1 MSENQTKVAF
11 QKKLVSGDTGGKDFC
26 LILEFG
32 NKARREFD
40 LTKLPGYV
48 PGLADVAKRVFE
60 HGASQMIGDVSARFT
75 KERDYF
81 GVLEAMDDLWDRML
95 NGLVRGASRGDLA
108 EALSVAG
115 KISIED
121 AKALIAVADEGQ
133 LKVLT
138 SNPEV
143 KAQLAEIR
151 ARRAKEAAVTA
162 KPEQSL
168 GDILKALKK
177 PAKPTK

>member
-1 MSENQTKVAF
+1 MSDNQTKVAF

-40 LTKLPGYV
+40 LTQLPGYV
-48 PGLADVAKRVFE
+48 PGLTDVAKRVFE
-60 HGASQMIGDVSARFT
+60 HGASQMLGDVSARST
-75 KERDYF
+75 RERDY
-81 GVLEAMDDLWDRML
+81 VSALAALDDLWDRML
-95 NGLVRGASRGDLA
+95 NGTVRGANRGDLA

-115 KISIED
+115 KISLED
-121 AKALIAVADEGQ
+121 AKALIGIADENQ

-143 KAQLAEIR
+143 KAQLAEIK
-151 ARRAKEAAVTA
+151 ARRAKEQAATA

-168 GDILKALKK
+168 GDILKALKPGVK
-177 PAKPTK
+177 K

>member
-1 MSENQTKVAF
+1 MSDNQTKVAF

-40 LTKLPGYV
+40 LTQLPGYV
-48 PGLADVAKRVFE
+48 PGLTDVAKRVFE
-60 HGASQMIGDVSARFT
+60 HGASQMLGDVSARST
-75 KERDYF
+75 RERDY
-81 GVLEAMDDLWDRML
+81 VSALAALDDLWDRML
-95 NGLVRGASRGDLA
+95 NGTVRGANRGDLA

-115 KISIED
+115 KISLED
-121 AKALIAVADEGQ
+121 AKALIGIADENQ

-138 SNPEV
+138 SNPEI
-143 KAQLAEIR
+143 KAQLAEIK
-151 ARRAKEAAVTA
+151 ARRAKEQAATA

-168 GDILKALKK
+168 GDILKALKPGVK
-177 PAKPTK
+177 K

>member
-1 MSENQTKVAF
+1 MSDNQTKVAF

-40 LTKLPGYV
+40 LTQLPGYV
-48 PGLADVAKRVFE
+48 PGLTDVAKRVFE
-60 HGASQMIGDVSARFT
+60 HGASQMLGDVSARST
-75 KERDYF
+75 RERDY
-81 GVLEAMDDLWDRML
+81 VSALAALDDLWDRML
-95 NGLVRGASRGDLA
+95 NGTVRGANRGDLA

-115 KISIED
+115 KISLED
-121 AKALIAVADEGQ
+121 AKALIGIADENQ

-143 KAQLAEIR
+143 KAQLAEIK
-151 ARRAKEAAVTA
+151 ARRAKEQAATA

-168 GDILKALKK
+168 GDILKALK
-177 PAKPTK
+177 PGAKK

>member
-1 MSENQTKVAF
+1 MNTDAQAKVAF
-11 QKKLVSGDTGGKDFC
+11 QTKLVSGDAGGKDFT
-26 LILEFG
+26 LILKFG
-32 NKARREFD
+32 NGKQREFD

-48 PGLADVAKRVFE
+48 AGMADVAKRVFE
-60 HGASQMIGDVSARFT
+60 HGASQMLGDVSARFT
-75 KERDYF
+75 KDRDYS
-81 GVLEAMDDLWDRML
+81 GALEAVDDLWDRML

-121 AKALIAVADEGQ
+121 AKALIALANDEQ

-143 KAQLAEIR
+143 KAELAEIR
-151 ARRAKEAAVTA
+151 ARRAKEVAASA

-177 PAKPTK
+177 PAK

>member
-1 MSENQTKVAF
+1 MSDNQTKVAF

-40 LTKLPGYV
+40 LTQLPGYV
-48 PGLADVAKRVFE
+48 PGLTDVAKRVFE
-60 HGASQMIGDVSARFT
+60 HGASQMLGDVSARST
-75 KERDYF
+75 RERDY
-81 GVLEAMDDLWDRML
+81 VSALAALDDLWDRML
-95 NGLVRGASRGDLA
+95 NGTVRGANRGDLA

-115 KISIED
+115 KISLED
-121 AKALIAVADEGQ
+121 AKALIGIADENQ
-133 LKVLT
+133 LKGLT

-143 KAQLAEIR
+143 KAQLAEIK
-151 ARRAKEAAVTA
+151 ARRAKEQAATA

-168 GDILKALKK
+168 GDILKALK
-177 PAKPTK
+177 PGAKK